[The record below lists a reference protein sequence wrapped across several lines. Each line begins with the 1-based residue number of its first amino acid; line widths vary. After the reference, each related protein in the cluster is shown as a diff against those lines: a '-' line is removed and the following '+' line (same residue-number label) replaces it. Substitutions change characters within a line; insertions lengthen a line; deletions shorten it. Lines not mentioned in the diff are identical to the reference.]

1 MHTAKS
7 NEPAN
12 STASQVGTVY
22 REIPASA
29 VPAPAPTATP
39 TAGPGEVG
47 RAAVAAAALH
57 QLNRYADDIEQYVN
71 ASNMRV
77 LLNKIQGELKSDEPG
92 KGPKMRL
99 RRE

>member
-7 NEPAN
+7 NEPVN
-12 STASQVGTVY
+12 SSTQQVGTVY
-22 REIPASA
+22 REVPASA
-29 VPAPAPTATP
+29 VPASAPAPA
-39 TAGPGEVG
+39 PGEVG
-47 RAAVAAAALH
+47 QAAVTAAAVH

-77 LLNKIQGELKSDEPG
+77 LLNKIQGELKQDEPG
-92 KGPKMRL
+92 KGPRMRL